1 MIYLDYAANTP
12 VNEEV
17 LQVFC
22 EASKTYLGN
31 PNSSHK
37 LGRDA
42 KEAID
47 KATENISNLLD
58 VKNRDIIY
66 TSSGTEAN
74 NLAIKGVAK
83 AYRSYG
89 KHIITTYLEHSS
101 VTAAMVDLQNQGYE
115 IDFVDILSDG
125 TIDLDH
131 LEELIRKDTILVSL
145 CCVGSEVGIIQPI
158 DEVAKMVSKYENCHL
173 HVDATQALG
182 KIHLDMTNMDLVTFT
197 AHKFYGLNGS
207 GVVIKKKEIRME
219 PIIHGGTSTTIFRSG
234 TPDVAM
240 ILATEKAIDIAI
252 SNLDERYNYVKSLN
266 NILKNEFSKYK
277 EVFINSSEKSSHYI
291 LNISIKGVKANRFQD
306 ELEKNDIYIATKA
319 ACCAANTVS
328 KPVFAIT
335 KDRKRAM
342 GAIRISLSHLV
353 SEEDIKVFLEK
364 FKKCYEKLINE

>member
-12 VNEEV
+12 VDEEV

-22 EASKTYLGN
+22 EASKAYLGN

-42 KEAID
+42 KGAID
-47 KATENISNLLD
+47 AATENISNLLNA
-58 VKNRDIIY
+58 KERDIIY

-115 IDFVDILSDG
+115 IDFVDVLSDG

-131 LEELIRKDTILVSL
+131 LEELIRKDTILVSI
-145 CCVGSEVGIIQPI
+145 CYVGSEVGIIQPI
-158 DEVAKMVSKYENCHL
+158 DQVSKVISKYENCFL

-182 KIHLDMTNMDLVTFT
+182 KMNIDMNNMDLVTFT

-252 SNLDERYNYVKSLN
+252 SNLDERYNYVKCLN
-266 NILKNEFSKYK
+266 NILRKEFLKYK
-277 EVFINSSEKSSHYI
+277 EVLINSSEKASPYI
-291 LNISIKGVKANRFQD
+291 LNISIKGIKANRIQD
-306 ELEKNDIYIATKA
+306 ELEKNGIYIATKA
-319 ACCAANTVS
+319 ACCATNTVS

>member
-22 EASKTYLGN
+22 ESSKAYLGN

-47 KATENISNLLD
+47 KATENISNLLEI
-58 VKNRDIIY
+58 KNRDIIY

-74 NLAIKGVAK
+74 NLAIKGVAN

-158 DEVAKMVSKYENCHL
+158 DEVAKVVSKYENCHL

-252 SNLDERYNYVKSLN
+252 SNLDKRYNYVKSLN
-266 NILKNEFSKYK
+266 NILRKEFSKYK
-277 EVFINSSEKSSHYI
+277 EVLINSSEKSSPYI

-319 ACCAANTVS
+319 ACCAVNTVS

-342 GAIRISLSHLV
+342 SAIRISLSHLV

>member
-22 EASKTYLGN
+22 EASKAYLGN

-47 KATENISNLLD
+47 KATENISNLLEI
-58 VKNRDIIY
+58 KNRDIIY

-158 DEVAKMVSKYENCHL
+158 DEVAKVVSKYENCHL

-252 SNLDERYNYVKSLN
+252 SNLDKRYNYVKSLN
-266 NILKNEFSKYK
+266 NILRKEFSKYK
-277 EVFINSSEKSSHYI
+277 EVLINSSEKSSPYI

-319 ACCAANTVS
+319 ACCAVNTVS

-342 GAIRISLSHLV
+342 SAIRISLSHLV

>member
-12 VNEEV
+12 INEEV
-17 LQVFC
+17 LEVFC
-22 EASKTYLGN
+22 EASKKYLGN

-37 LGRDA
+37 LG
-42 KEAID
+42 KYTKKAID
-47 KATENISNLLD
+47 KATENISNLLN
-58 VKNRDIIY
+58 VKDSDIIY
-66 TSSGTEAN
+66 TSSGTESN
-74 NLAIKGVAK
+74 NLSIKGVAK
-83 AYRSYG
+83 AYKSYG

-101 VTAAMVDLQNQGYE
+101 VTAAMVDLQNEGYE

-131 LEELIRKDTILVSL
+131 LKELIRKDTILVSV

-158 DEVAKMVSKYENCHL
+158 KEISEIISKYENCFL
-173 HVDATQALG
+173 HVDATQGIG
-182 KIHLDMTNMDLVTFT
+182 KIHVNISDVDLLTFT

-207 GVVIKKKEIRME
+207 GVVVKKKEVRME

-240 ILATEKAIDIAI
+240 ILATEKAIEIAI
-252 SNLDERYNYVKSLN
+252 NNLEDRFIYVKKLN
-266 NILKNEFSKYK
+266 DILRRELSKYK
-277 EVFINSSEKSSHYI
+277 NVLINSSEKASPYI
-291 LNISIKGVKANRFQD
+291 LNLSIKGIKANKIQE
-306 ELEKNDIYIATKA
+306 ELEKDEIYIATKA
-319 ACCAANTVS
+319 ACCAVNTVS

-353 SEEDIKVFLEK
+353 SKEEINIFLEK
-364 FKKCYEKLINE
+364 FKICYKKLINE

>member
-17 LQVFC
+17 LKVFC
-22 EASKTYLGN
+22 ESSKAYLGN

-74 NLAIKGVAK
+74 NLAIKGVAN

-101 VTAAMVDLQNQGYE
+101 VTSAMVDLQNQGYE

-158 DEVAKMVSKYENCHL
+158 DEVAKVVSKYENCHL

-252 SNLDERYNYVKSLN
+252 SNLDKRYNYVKSLN
-266 NILKNEFSKYK
+266 NILRKEFSKYK
-277 EVFINSSEKSSHYI
+277 EVLINSSEKSSPYI

-319 ACCAANTVS
+319 ACCAVNTVS

-342 GAIRISLSHLV
+342 SAIRISLSHLV

>member
-22 EASKTYLGN
+22 EASKAYLGN

-47 KATENISNLLD
+47 KATENISNLLEI
-58 VKNRDIIY
+58 KNRDIIY

-74 NLAIKGVAK
+74 NLAIKGVAN

-158 DEVAKMVSKYENCHL
+158 DEVAKVVSKYENCHL

-252 SNLDERYNYVKSLN
+252 SNLDKRYNYVKSLN
-266 NILKNEFSKYK
+266 NILRKEFSKYK
-277 EVFINSSEKSSHYI
+277 EVLINSSEKSSPYI

-319 ACCAANTVS
+319 ACCAVNTVS

-342 GAIRISLSHLV
+342 SAIRISLSHLV

>member
-1 MIYLDYAANTP
+1 
-12 VNEEV
+12 
-17 LQVFC
+17 
-22 EASKTYLGN
+22 
-31 PNSSHK
+31 
-37 LGRDA
+37 
-42 KEAID
+42 
-47 KATENISNLLD
+47 
-58 VKNRDIIY
+58 
-66 TSSGTEAN
+66 
-74 NLAIKGVAK
+74 
-83 AYRSYG
+83 
-89 KHIITTYLEHSS
+89 
-101 VTAAMVDLQNQGYE
+101 
-115 IDFVDILSDG
+115 
-125 TIDLDH
+125 
-131 LEELIRKDTILVSL
+131 
-145 CCVGSEVGIIQPI
+145 
-158 DEVAKMVSKYENCHL
+158 MVSKYENCHL

-252 SNLDERYNYVKSLN
+252 SNLDKRYNYVKSLN
-266 NILKNEFSKYK
+266 NILRKEFSKYK
-277 EVFINSSEKSSHYI
+277 EVLINSSEKSSPYI

-319 ACCAANTVS
+319 ACCAVNTVS

-342 GAIRISLSHLV
+342 SAIRISLSHLV

>member
-22 EASKTYLGN
+22 EASTAYLGK

-47 KATENISNLLD
+47 KATENISNLLEI
-58 VKNRDIIY
+58 KNRDIIY

-74 NLAIKGVAK
+74 NLAIKGVAN

-158 DEVAKMVSKYENCHL
+158 DEVAKVVSKYENCHL

-252 SNLDERYNYVKSLN
+252 SNLDKRYNYVKSLN
-266 NILKNEFSKYK
+266 NILRKEFSKYK
-277 EVFINSSEKSSHYI
+277 EVLINSSEKSSPYI

-319 ACCAANTVS
+319 ACCAVNTVS

-342 GAIRISLSHLV
+342 SAIRISLSHLV

>member
-277 EVFINSSEKSSHYI
+277 EVFINSSEKSSPYI

>member
-277 EVFINSSEKSSHYI
+277 EVFINSSEKSSPYI
-291 LNISIKGVKANRFQD
+291 LNISIKGVTANRFQD